1 MPSSGNRLNRQVI
14 GATHGKQDKFYCR
27 WVRTAI
33 VYCPIV
39 FYCEWIN
46 YDLLISSHFSE
57 MFVIMVIYA
66 HKWYMYFCKDEEA
79 FITIRLSIATII
91 IRKFFFYCKL
101 YSPAQF
107 APVFRVENFVLHVY
121 TEIGFLAI
129 VRKWVHV
136 QLFLRSDPMLLS
148 VDTLRL

>member
-1 MPSSGNRLNRQVI
+1 ML
-14 GATHGKQDKFYCR
+14 DKFSSR

-33 VYCPIV
+33 V
-39 FYCEWIN
+39 FYCEWIS
-46 YDLLISSHFSE
+46 YELLISLHFSE

-66 HKWYMYFCKDEEA
+66 HKWHMYFCKHEEA

-91 IRKFFFYCKL
+91 IIRQIFGYCKL
-101 YSPAQF
+101 HSPAQF
-107 APVFRVENFVLHVY
+107 ASVFRVENFAVHVY

-136 QLFLRSDPMLLS
+136 
-148 VDTLRL
+148 